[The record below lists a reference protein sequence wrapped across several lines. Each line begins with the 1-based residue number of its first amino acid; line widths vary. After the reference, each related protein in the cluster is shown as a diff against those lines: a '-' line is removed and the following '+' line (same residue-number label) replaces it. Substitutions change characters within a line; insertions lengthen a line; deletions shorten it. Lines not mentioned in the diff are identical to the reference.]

1 VIRKIVLVLC
11 ALTGSAAAADPP
23 FPRPDL
29 KEWSLDNGMSVLYLG
44 VHKAPVVTV
53 QVWYHAGSK
62 DEQRD
67 LTGSAHMFE
76 HMMFKGTRHVPPEMH
91 ARFVSGV
98 GGVYNAF
105 TREDVTGYHQT
116 LPKQYLDFTL
126 QLEAERM
133 RNLLIR
139 KEMVDVEREV
149 VKEELRLRFENSPI
163 AKAFESFR
171 ALAYTKHPY
180 SWMAAGSKEDLD
192 RLTPADLQKFYDRYY
207 QPNNAVLIVVGDVS
221 EEEVR
226 AGAQKYFGPIP
237 RGAEPPRPAKAAPE
251 PKHDKPRRET
261 APPAQLGVIIGG
273 YLIPAARSEDLFPLR
288 VLSVILSGGESSR
301 LHQRVVRRDR
311 SGVFAAGQLMALED
325 PGLFVLL
332 GAYLAAEQGP
342 KVEEAMLD
350 EIGRVQREKV
360 SDVELIKAKNQLSAG
375 FVFGLEDVDGIA
387 EQIGSSKLVVGD
399 ARAWIDDYE
408 KLQQVTA
415 ADVQRVAKEYLQPEG
430 LTMVVVPPQGGGK

>member
-1 VIRKIVLVLC
+1 
-11 ALTGSAAAADPP
+11 
-23 FPRPDL
+23 
-29 KEWSLDNGMSVLYLG
+29 
-44 VHKAPVVTV
+44 
-53 QVWYHAGSK
+53 
-62 DEQRD
+62 
-67 LTGSAHMFE
+67 
-76 HMMFKGTRHVPPEMH
+76 
-91 ARFVSGV
+91 
-98 GGVYNAF
+98 
-105 TREDVTGYHQT
+105 
-116 LPKQYLDFTL
+116 
-126 QLEAERM
+126 
-133 RNLLIR
+133 
-139 KEMVDVEREV
+139 
-149 VKEELRLRFENSPI
+149 
-163 AKAFESFR
+163 
-171 ALAYTKHPY
+171 
-180 SWMAAGSKEDLD
+180 
-192 RLTPADLQKFYDRYY
+192 
-207 QPNNAVLIVVGDVS
+207 
-221 EEEVR
+221 
-226 AGAQKYFGPIP
+226 
-237 RGAEPPRPAKAAPE
+237 
-251 PKHDKPRRET
+251 
-261 APPAQLGVIIGG
+261 
-273 YLIPAARSEDLFPLR
+273 

-301 LHQRVVRRDR
+301 LHQRVVRHDR

>member
-192 RLTPADLQKFYDRYY
+192 RLTPADLQKFYDRYTS
-207 QPNNAVLIVVGDVS
+207 PTTPCSSSSATSPRRRSAPARRNISAPS
-221 EEEVR
+221 R
-226 AGAQKYFGPIP
+226 AGPSRRARP
-237 RGAEPPRPAKAAPE
+237 RRRPSRSTTSRAARPRPRRSSASSSAA
-251 PKHDKPRRET
+251 T
-261 APPAQLGVIIGG
+261 
-273 YLIPAARSEDLFPLR
+273 
-288 VLSVILSGGESSR
+288 
-301 LHQRVVRRDR
+301 
-311 SGVFAAGQLMALED
+311 
-325 PGLFVLL
+325 
-332 GAYLAAEQGP
+332 
-342 KVEEAMLD
+342 
-350 EIGRVQREKV
+350 
-360 SDVELIKAKNQLSAG
+360 
-375 FVFGLEDVDGIA
+375 
-387 EQIGSSKLVVGD
+387 
-399 ARAWIDDYE
+399 
-408 KLQQVTA
+408 
-415 ADVQRVAKEYLQPEG
+415 
-430 LTMVVVPPQGGGK
+430 